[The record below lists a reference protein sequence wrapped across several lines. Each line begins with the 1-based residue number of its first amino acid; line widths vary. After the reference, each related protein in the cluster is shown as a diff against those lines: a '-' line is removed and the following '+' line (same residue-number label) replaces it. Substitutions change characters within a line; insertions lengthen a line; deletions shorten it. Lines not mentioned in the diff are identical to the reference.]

1 VLLHVSRQ
9 LCAWLIF
16 NVGRKTMTKTKRKC
30 FVLMPFA
37 DALREIYD
45 QVFKPVCSDNDIE
58 CWRVDEIAK
67 PGSITR
73 DIVNGIIEADL
84 VIADLTNRNPN
95 VFYELGIAHSVGNK
109 TIMVS
114 QHKTD
119 VPFDIAN
126 YRVIFYEQTIA
137 GSKAFIKSLD
147 QAIKELLKSLEQ
159 TNNPVQE
166 VISSRSFFKIKQKT
180 PIVTTLNV
188 SALPKA
194 VRDFIGG
201 ENLIYTE
208 DLAKADL
215 EKMKVK
221 YHMGKTSLEL
231 LVGAMLTKGIYDDV
245 TALHN
250 LALKYSL
257 DTKPN
262 WRTERI

>member
-1 VLLHVSRQ
+1 MS
-9 LCAWLIF
+9 
-16 NVGRKTMTKTKRKC
+16 KTKRNC

-37 DALREIYD
+37 DALREVYD
-45 QVFKPVCSDNDIE
+45 QVFKPVCDQNDID

-67 PGSITR
+67 PGSITQ
-73 DIVNGIIEADL
+73 DIVRGIIEADL
-84 VIADLTNRNPN
+84 VIADLTNKNPN

-126 YRVIFYEQTIA
+126 YRVLFYEQTIT
-137 GSKAFIKSLD
+137 GSRIFIKTLD
-147 QAIKELLKSLEQ
+147 QAIKELLKSLEHA
-159 TNNPVQE
+159 NNPVQE
-166 VISSRSFFKIKQKT
+166 VVSSRSFFKIKQKT
-180 PIVTTLNV
+180 PIVSAFNV

-194 VRDFIGG
+194 VRDFIRG

-215 EKMKVK
+215 EQMKTK

-231 LVGAMLTKGIYDDV
+231 LVGAMLQKGVYEDV
-245 TALHN
+245 TGLHN
-250 LALKYSL
+250 IALKYSL
-257 DTKPN
+257 DTKSS
-262 WRTERI
+262 WKTERI